1 MNEPAAL
8 PTRDVVIAGSEER
21 FEVRDGERILNAAR
35 AAGHWLPYECG
46 WGSCGTC
53 KATLVEGEVRL
64 LFEGAPAVSDR
75 DARRRRILLCQT
87 TPETDLV
94 IKPLRVDPRPAP
106 ERPTVDVVARL
117 TGAEQLS
124 VDVSRFRFETPEPV
138 DFRPG
143 QYAILEVEPGLRRC
157 YSMANLPGGTGL
169 EFIAKRY
176 PGGTG
181 STHLFDLVVG
191 SEIPLEA
198 PYGDMWLRPLDRP
211 AVLIAGGTGISA
223 ILAMVREISELHVA
237 GGDASRLRLTVV
249 YGAAHPGD
257 LVCWDELDR
266 LVEGLPGAE
275 LVGTLLHPPPGWSGL
290 EGVVT
295 DALTPRLPDVASS
308 EVYLAGPPRMVD
320 AVTELVKAS
329 GLGLDRLHYDR
340 FG

>member
-1 MNEPAAL
+1 MSEPAAL
-8 PTRDVVIAGSEER
+8 PSRDVVIAGSEER

-87 TPETDLV
+87 TPESDLV
-94 IKPLRVDPRPAP
+94 IKPLRVDDRPDP
-106 ERPTVDVVARL
+106 CRPTVDTVATL
-117 TGAEQLS
+117 AEVEHLS
-124 VDVSRFRFETPEPV
+124 GDVARFRFETPEPV
-138 DFRPG
+138 TFRPG

-157 YSMANLPGGTGL
+157 YSMANLPGDTAL

-181 STHLFDLVVG
+181 STQLFELAVG
-191 SEIPLEA
+191 AQIPLEA

-223 ILAMVREISELHVA
+223 ILALVRELAESGAPTNAPGA
-237 GGDASRLRLTVV
+237 GVTVV

-257 LVCWDELDR
+257 LVCWDELAA
-266 LVEGLPGAE
+266 LVARLPGAE

-295 DALTPRLPDVASS
+295 DALTPRLPDMGSS
-308 EVYLAGPPRMVD
+308 RVYLAGPPRMVD

-329 GLGLDRLHYDR
+329 GLGLDRLHFDR

>member
-1 MNEPAAL
+1 MSEPAAL

-53 KATLVEGEVRL
+53 KATLLEGEVRL
-64 LFEGAPAVSDR
+64 LFPEAPAVSDR

-94 IKPLRVDPRPAP
+94 IKPLRVDEESDPVRRTAD
-106 ERPTVDVVARL
+106 TVATLADVEHLSADVA
-117 TGAEQLS
+117 
-124 VDVSRFRFETPEPV
+124 RFRFETPEPV
-138 DFRPG
+138 AFRPG

-157 YSMANLPGGTGL
+157 YSMANLPGGTTL

-176 PGGTG
+176 PGGSG
-181 STHLFDLVVG
+181 STRLFELPVG
-191 SEIPLEA
+191 VQIPVEA

-223 ILAMVREISELHVA
+223 ILAMVRELAEKGADAQGPGA
-237 GGDASRLRLTVV
+237 GVTVV

-257 LVCWDELDR
+257 LVCWDELAA
-266 LVEGLPGAE
+266 LVAGLDGAE

-295 DALTPRLPDVASS
+295 DALTPRLPDMGSS

-320 AVTELVKAS
+320 AVTDLVKAS